1 MKILLILA
9 KNLRKIVPYFT
20 WKLELA
26 SIILWLIVGKK
37 YFKSFMKRNRI
48 SLKKAN
54 MISSARKSAN
64 SNSFIVFGFYDTLEK
79 VMSENNFFPRKYEI

>member
-1 MKILLILA
+1 
-9 KNLRKIVPYFT
+9 
-20 WKLELA
+20 
-26 SIILWLIVGKK
+26 
-37 YFKSFMKRNRI
+37 MKRNRI

-54 MISSARKSAN
+54 MISSAQKSAN

>member
-1 MKILLILA
+1 
-9 KNLRKIVPYFT
+9 
-20 WKLELA
+20 
-26 SIILWLIVGKK
+26 
-37 YFKSFMKRNRI
+37 MKRNRI

-79 VMSENNFFPRKYEI
+79 VMSENNFFPRKHEIQMNQAFPQTLEDAK